1 MTSPLVT
8 QDDYASAVQIPSLD
22 VERGR
27 QLVEHILRSNHAFP
41 DCPPIPLPV
50 ARCAAALLA
59 ADPDRLSS
67 PTALAQAAALAQ
79 KPKIGPAVMHL
90 HEGLMLLAELRAA
103 DLAVVGTHQFTLRRS
118 LQYLVERASEL
129 IQRL

>member
-1 MTSPLVT
+1 MTNPTVSPG
-8 QDDYASAVQIPSLD
+8 DYASAVQIHGLD
-22 VERGR
+22 VKRGR

-90 HEGLMLLAELRAA
+90 HEGLMLLAELTAA
-103 DLAVVGTHQFTLRRS
+103 DFTVAGTHQFAFRRS
-118 LQYLVERASEL
+118 LQYLVEKASEL